1 MPAEPDPWP
10 LAGGDLTRFFAD
22 LEAGRPFRAAFET
35 LLGELPRERADR
47 LLQLHA
53 ERRGAWLSLLAERGG
68 RALLVGNALSG
79 SLAPLAAA
87 GFELTLADGSAQR
100 LRLARASAARQVAGE
115 LRCVQVATAAALPFA
130 DRSFELVVLDD
141 DRRVGPSGAE
151 LREARR
157 VCAGE
162 LVVLCDNRL
171 AYKRSS
177 GRWRDLRRR
186 SPFDLL
192 RRALFPRPGERTLAG
207 WRRAVGGSGFGP
219 PRALALYPDRRDF
232 AHLVDLDGGPP
243 HLWVGPNEA
252 RNRLKVLG
260 RRLGLFPLLTPS
272 FALIARRRE
281 RPAGGLRIE
290 RILGHVAERLGEPR
304 PVPEHVF
311 ATRGNTSV
319 ILSALPERGE
329 GDPAG
334 RYALHVP
341 LYLPHAPG
349 LDLHL
354 EALRRVRDAF
364 PDVPVPEAL
373 FSGALEGLWI
383 SAERRVGGVPAQHL
397 VGDPELADRVLQ
409 QAAEHLARLVVRAA
423 EPLNEADF
431 ERLVAARVESIA
443 RSAPEADTRAALE
456 RLGREARAALL
467 GAPLPRVIQHGDLRA
482 KHVQV
487 DARGDVLGYVDWGT
501 ASMADL
507 PGFDLLHLLVHNAKQ
522 RTREGDGAIWR
533 RLLAGRDLRP
543 AECAALEFYAER
555 VGHGRDLARALLA
568 LYPVVV
574 GAIAESNW
582 PWTRPGWFHRAFE
595 L

>member
-1 MPAEPDPWP
+1 MSADPEPWP
-10 LAGGDLTRFFAD
+10 LAGGDLTRCFAE
-22 LEAGRPFRAAFET
+22 LEAGRAFRAAFET

-53 ERRGAWLSLLAERGG
+53 ERRGAWVSLLAEPGG

-79 SLAPLAAA
+79 SVAPLAAA
-87 GFELTLADGSAQR
+87 GFDLTLGDESGER
-100 LRLARASAARQVAGE
+100 LRLARASAARQVEGGV
-115 LRCVQVATAAALPFA
+115 RCVRLDPCSALPFA
-130 DRSFELVVLDD
+130 DRAFDLVVLDD
-141 DRRVGPSGAE
+141 DRRPGPREVE
-151 LREARR
+151 LREAHR

-186 SPFDLL
+186 SPLDLA
-192 RRALFPRPGERTLAG
+192 RRAVFPRAGERTLAG
-207 WRRAVGGSGFGP
+207 WRRAVGASDFEP

-252 RNRLKVLG
+252 RNHLKVLG

-272 FALIARRRE
+272 FALIARRRG

-290 RILGHVAERLGEPR
+290 RILRHLAERLGEPT

-319 ILSALPERGE
+319 ILSALPGRGE

-354 EALRRVRDAF
+354 GALRRVRDSF

-397 VGDPELADRVLQ
+397 VGDPELADRILL

-423 EPLNEADF
+423 EPLSEADF
-431 ERLVAARVESIA
+431 EMLVAARVESIA
-443 RSAPEADTRAALE
+443 RSAPDADTRAALE
-456 RLGREARAALL
+456 RLGREARAALV

-487 DARGDVLGYVDWGT
+487 DARGAVLGYVDWGT

-507 PGFDLLHLLVHNAKQ
+507 PGFDLLHLFVHDTKQ

-533 RLLAGRDLRP
+533 RLLAGQGLRP
-543 AECAALEFYAER
+543 AERAALDLYADR
-555 VGHGRDLARALLA
+555 VGHGRDLARDLAA

-574 GAIAESNW
+574 GAIAEMNW
-582 PWTRPGWFHRAFE
+582 PWTRPGWFRRAFE
-595 L
+595 I